1 MARILIIRFSA
12 LGDVAMT
19 VPVVGSLARQY
30 PQHEVVVLSRRAWE
44 PLFRGLAANVRFA
57 GADLKG
63 EHRGVR
69 GLNRLYG
76 ELKALRPDAVADFHH
91 VLRSEYLADLN
102 KDAGRHIR
110 HIEKLAKLKGV
121 GVTGQIVE
129 GLPSAQ
135 VVKYIKDHS
144 VDLLVLGPVNMIRS
158 RREEL
163 TSESDRMLRTAP
175 CPVLV
180 SRDDEKLWQMFEE

>member
-1 MARILIIRFSA
+1 MSDTFPFRRILVYLDGSEASLSA
-12 LGDVAMT
+12 AMYS
-19 VPVVGSLARQY
+19 VLLAKA
-30 PQHEVVVLSRRAWE
+30 S
-44 PLFRGLAANVRFA
+44 
-57 GADLKG
+57 GADL
-63 EHRGVR
+63 HA
-69 GLNRLYG
+69 LYVVNT
-76 ELKALRPDAVADFHH
+76 KALQDLVKARIFVSSE
-91 VLRSEYLADLN
+91 RSEYLADLN

>member
-1 MARILIIRFSA
+1 MSDTFPFRRILVYLDGSEASLSA
-12 LGDVAMT
+12 AMYS
-19 VPVVGSLARQY
+19 VLLAKA
-30 PQHEVVVLSRRAWE
+30 S
-44 PLFRGLAANVRFA
+44 
-57 GADLKG
+57 GADL
-63 EHRGVR
+63 HA
-69 GLNRLYG
+69 LYVVNT
-76 ELKALRPDAVADFHH
+76 KALQDLVKA
-91 VLRSEYLADLN
+91 RSEYLADLN